1 MGLKEWPRFKPMIP
15 HIAGR
20 FFALRSVPRSAT
32 RFPHC
37 NQASEGLARGDEIG
51 AGLRGAEGTLQRLGT
66 KLDGQDRIDP
76 QCIHAS
82 EVLGAR
88 AAHRKDGNI
97 FANVLGATRHPRRN
111 LTFRRLSVN

>member
-51 AGLRGAEGTLQRLGT
+51 AGLRRAEGTLQRLGT

-76 QCIHAS
+76 QCIH
-82 EVLGAR
+82 
-88 AAHRKDGNI
+88 
-97 FANVLGATRHPRRN
+97 
-111 LTFRRLSVN
+111 LSLIHI